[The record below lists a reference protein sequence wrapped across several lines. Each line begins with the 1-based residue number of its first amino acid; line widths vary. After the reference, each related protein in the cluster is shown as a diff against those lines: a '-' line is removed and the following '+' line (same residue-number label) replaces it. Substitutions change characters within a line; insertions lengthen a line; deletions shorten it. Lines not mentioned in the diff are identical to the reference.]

1 MRSFGTPQPLEPI
14 ADEGGTG
21 LLTGVETLPGF
32 TEAEESTVD
41 DRLRVGLAAV
51 DEEALE
57 EAEAQ
62 GEDPPETRPAVT
74 LSAIGDGMVIRV
86 GLPQWGERL
95 QGRSVPVQQ
104 LTRNVADI
112 LRGREPKIRSFPR

>member
-1 MRSFGTPQPLEPI
+1 M
-14 ADEGGTG
+14 
-21 LLTGVETLPGF
+21 
-32 TEAEESTVD
+32 
-41 DRLRVGLAAV
+41 
-51 DEEALE
+51 
-57 EAEAQ
+57 
-62 GEDPPETRPAVT
+62 T

-112 LRGREPKIRSFPR
+112 LRGREPEIRSFPR

>member
-1 MRSFGTPQPLEPI
+1 MRRFGTPQPLEPI

-32 TEAEESTVD
+32 TEAEESRVD
-41 DRLRVGLAAV
+41 DRLRAGLAAV

-57 EAEAQ
+57 QAEEQ

-74 LSAIGDGMVIRV
+74 LSALGDGMVIRV